1 MSKIVSFLVA
11 LAVTYNLSVGITYGE
26 TINSEGKTRT
36 ESSTEL
42 DIKSLLENIDD
53 LDIDSLHE
61 DSKQAVINKLV
72 LSYFQEDLTVE
83 LPEVDAGLTPNDFFY
98 FLDKLE
104 ENIRVNLASNEEEK
118 ARILIEIALERL
130 AEFNLLKLE
139 DKLKYFENI
148 IDSYIGTLGQATQ
161 AIEQVQE
168 ENPEAEVAEIISA
181 MEEVIQVGDGI
192 LGSEELPD
200 EVVEEASGKLE
211 KVEEVIVKAKSVAGI
226 DTEVVT
232 KLREQGLGYGE
243 IKLVSKIASVSEKT
257 IDEVMTIYV
266 ENKGIGATMKAM
278 GISPSKLNGKANK
291 VKVDEEREVIEEE
304 VEKENDEVIGEA
316 EEIIE
321 VISST
326 EGADDEVEDKEN
338 QEIQVKQ
345 QEVKINGVENQV
357 EAEKKVA
364 EKQVE
369 AQKKTIEKQAEV
381 KKRATEKQ
389 NEASKKSG
397 EAKDNKNKN
406 SKQ

>member
-11 LAVTYNLSVGITYGE
+11 LAVAYNLSVGITYGE
-26 TINSEGKTRT
+26 TINSEGKTTT

-181 MEEVIQVGDGI
+181 MEEVMQVGDGI